1 MTRHNP
7 KHHNIF
13 NNNLYYINFYKLY
26 TLAANQTIY
35 MSVKKSLSFNDGNAS
50 YNLKNQKSSK
60 RRRFDRCFSSAEVVS
75 MEQGKKL
82 NEMDSNK
89 LKSEIK
95 RWAKAVVAYA
105 RQVSARFGS

>member
-1 MTRHNP
+1 
-7 KHHNIF
+7 
-13 NNNLYYINFYKLY
+13 
-26 TLAANQTIY
+26 

-60 RRRFDRCFSSAEVVS
+60 RRRFDRCFSSVELVS

-82 NEMDSNK
+82 KEMDSNK

-105 RQVSARFGS
+105 RQSSVRKVCILENLCIREQEK

>member
-1 MTRHNP
+1 
-7 KHHNIF
+7 
-13 NNNLYYINFYKLY
+13 
-26 TLAANQTIY
+26 

-60 RRRFDRCFSSAEVVS
+60 QRRFDRCFSSAEVVS

-95 RWAKAVVAYA
+95 RVQYEKLYLGELVHKRTREVIVVHEIASLGYKNHDL
-105 RQVSARFGS
+105 

>member
-13 NNNLYYINFYKLY
+13 NSNLYYINFYKLY

-60 RRRFDRCFSSAEVVS
+60 RRRFDRCFSSVEVVS

-82 NEMDSNK
+82 KEMDSNK